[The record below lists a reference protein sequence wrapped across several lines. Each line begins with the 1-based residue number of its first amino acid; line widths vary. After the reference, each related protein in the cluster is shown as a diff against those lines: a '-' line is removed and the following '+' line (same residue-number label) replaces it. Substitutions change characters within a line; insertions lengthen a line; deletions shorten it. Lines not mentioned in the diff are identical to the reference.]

1 MIPNERTPLPALD
14 NAPKV
19 KKPDLPDISDKNY
32 TDTILRYGGLA
43 TKFPQLNT
51 NAKTVVAAIN
61 ELQAGGGGDGKHRTL
76 TQAEY
81 DALTEEEKMDG
92 TIYFITDADSG
103 GGGATELSQLDDVYI
118 DKTQLDS
125 SHIYR
130 LTAHYDENTDSLIW
144 QPQFNDFESIYD
156 STIYFHSTGS
166 FPYYTGVEIT
176 EERPTQWAFTPGKDD
191 GLSSGNILMWDD
203 DSSAWAIGDVTNLL
217 NSRFTADA
225 GNILYYNGYDWV
237 VTYNEPP
244 NTGEVLTWN
253 GDSWYPAPY
262 TVEGLSSIVTPTTG
276 QLIYYDGQRWTQTS
290 DVSSPVEGE
299 ILTWDEYNACW
310 TNARHIKFSFP
321 YDLIDGQ
328 VLTYD
333 YNTESWVNTTFSLN
347 NLSDCDT
354 EYPSSGDVLTF
365 DGERW
370 VPQAP
375 GGGDVS
381 ELGDLSDVNIYYPT
395 DGEVLT
401 YQNGEWVNSSGSNV
415 SSLDDLSDVNISSA
429 QSGQVL
435 KYNGT
440 DWVNATEGDLS
451 NYYTK
456 SETDTLLDAK
466 ADISDVPNAIQDL
479 DNVTI
484 SGASNGQVL
493 KYDGTDWVNANES
506 TGSTVTV
513 TQIQSTGTKIAT
525 IGVDGVNTDLYSPNG
540 GGTPS
545 ALNDLTDVTI
555 TTPTNGQVLTYTNGD
570 WVNSNATG
578 GVTDLSDLDDV
589 NISSALDGQV
599 LTYDSTTDTW
609 VNETLPA
616 IPDEISDLS
625 DVTISSVTNGQ
636 VLKYNNGNWV
646 NANESGGSTVAVTQI
661 QSTGTKIATITVD
674 SVGTDLYAPT
684 KSTPRLDDLA
694 DVSISSVTD
703 GQVLA
708 YDGNSGEWVNESLP
722 SIPKDITDL
731 SDVSVTSAS
740 NGQVLK
746 YNNGIWENVN
756 ESTGS
761 TVSVT
766 QIQSTGTKIAT
777 ITVDSVD
784 TDLYTPNGGGGA
796 VALDDLSDV
805 DIDTTTLAN
814 HDELVYNS
822 STSQWENK
830 QVTVTLTQAQYDAL
844 VNAGTVDPDVFY
856 LITDASI
863 VPWTDLTSTL
873 TAGSTSIIFSNARIT
888 ANSTIDVYT
897 DSDIDYN
904 SITVTTGQVVITFD
918 AQVNNVSVKVRVS

>member
-61 ELQAGGGGDGKHRTL
+61 ELQAGGGGGDGKHRTL

-118 DKTQLDS
+118 DEAQLDS
-125 SHIYR
+125 SHVYR
-130 LTAHYDENTDSLIW
+130 LTAHYDENTGSLIW
-144 QPQFNDFESIYD
+144 QPQLNDFDSIYD
-156 STIYFHSTGS
+156 STIYFHSAGS
-166 FPYYTGVEIT
+166 FPYYTNIMDDEH
-176 EERPTQWAFTPGKDD
+176 PTSWAFTPGKDD
-191 GLSSGNILMWDD
+191 GLSSGNILIWDD
-203 DSSAWAIGDVTNLL
+203 DSSAWAIGDVTTLL
-217 NSRFTADA
+217 NSRFNAEA
-225 GNILYYNGYDWV
+225 GNILYYDGYDWV
-237 VTYNEPP
+237 VTYNYPP

-253 GDSWYPAPY
+253 GDSWHPAPY

-299 ILTWDEYNACW
+299 ILTWDDYNACW

-321 YDLIDGQ
+321 YDPADGQ

-333 YNTESWVNTTFSLN
+333 YSTESWVNTTFSLN

-401 YQNGEWVNSSGSNV
+401 YQNGEWVNSSDSNV
-415 SSLDDLSDVNISSA
+415 SSLDDLSDVDISSA
-429 QSGQVL
+429 QSGQ
-435 KYNGT
+435 
-440 DWVNATEGDLS
+440 
-451 NYYTK
+451 
-456 SETDTLLDAK
+456 
-466 ADISDVPNAIQDL
+466 I
-479 DNVTI
+479 
-484 SGASNGQVL
+484 L

-570 WVNSNATG
+570 WVNSNASG
-578 GVTDLSDLDDV
+578 GASDLSDLDDV
-589 NISSALDGQV
+589 TISSALDGQV

-636 VLKYNNGNWV
+636 VLKYNNGTWV
-646 NANESGGSTVAVTQI
+646 NANESGGSTVSVTQI

-684 KSTPRLDDLA
+684 KSTPGLDDLT

-746 YNNGIWENVN
+746 YNNGTWENAN

-784 TDLYTPNGGGGA
+784 TDLYAPNGGGGA

-814 HDELVYNS
+814 RDELVYNS